1 MSGPAITGQ
10 CDRCRGWASSCN
22 CAALPPV
29 WVKAVVGP
37 ATCPFC
43 DFDDCY
49 LSERDECI
57 VCPAC
62 GAKGPT
68 DWKRFGDTELIP
80 LEMWERRA
88 NVPVRRAASASPPV
102 AVGGKVDR

>member
-1 MSGPAITGQ
+1 MSGHGKGCPCYA
-10 CDRCRGWASSCN
+10 CDPVD
-22 CAALPPV
+22 AALPTV
-29 WVKAVVGP
+29 RVKAVVGP
-37 ATCPFC
+37 AQCPFC

-88 NVPVRRAASASPPV
+88 NNRVSGPQPAQETP
-102 AVGGKVDR
+102 

>member
-1 MSGPAITGQ
+1 MKKKRSRRVSVPSTA
-10 CDRCRGWASSCN
+10 WLA
-22 CAALPPV
+22 
-29 WVKAVVGP
+29 
-37 ATCPFC
+37 CPFC
-43 DFDDCY
+43 GFDDCY

-68 DWKRFGDTELIP
+68 DWRRFGDTELIP

-88 NVPVRRAASASPPV
+88 NAGAVPRRGAP
-102 AVGGKVDR
+102 

>member
-1 MSGPAITGQ
+1 MTKQQKQGQ
-10 CDRCRGWASSCN
+10 AVTTPDSMTTP
-22 CAALPPV
+22 AALPPV
-29 WVKAVVGP
+29 RVKAVVGP
-37 ATCPFC
+37 APCPFC

-88 NVPVRRAASASPPV
+88 NTTEHRQGARQ
-102 AVGGKVDR
+102 GGSNE

>member
-1 MSGPAITGQ
+1 MIDRERDPVLTGE
-10 CDRCRGWASSCN
+10 
-22 CAALPPV
+22 CAAHSGTV
-29 WVKAVVGP
+29 RAVVGP
-37 ATCPFC
+37 ADCPFC
-43 DFDDCY
+43 GFDDCY

-57 VCPAC
+57 VGPAC

-88 NVPVRRAASASPPV
+88 NVTEHRQGARQ
-102 AVGGKVDR
+102 GGLNE